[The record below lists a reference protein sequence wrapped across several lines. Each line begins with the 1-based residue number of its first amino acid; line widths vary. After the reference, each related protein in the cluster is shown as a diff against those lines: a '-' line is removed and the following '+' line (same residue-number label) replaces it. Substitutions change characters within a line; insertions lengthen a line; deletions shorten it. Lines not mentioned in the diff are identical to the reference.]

1 MAHIVL
7 ALAYARLN
15 QPENA
20 RLELAAGREPI
31 EKRLPDG
38 PGKIVDLGRASTGNW
53 HDWVIAYFLLHEAEQ
68 LVK

>member
-1 MAHIVL
+1 MEHIVL
-7 ALAYARLN
+7 AMAYSRLN

-38 PGKIVDLGRASTGNW
+38 PGKIVDLGDFSTGNW
-53 HDWVIAYFLLHEAEQ
+53 HDWVIAYFLLREAEK